1 MVGVHVKRK
10 DEIKNQPQRGSIQQC
25 QIKPNNDDTTRQTNC
40 LHKMATEIKNII
52 NRSFAL
58 AETFNKINTLM
69 QHDSKSLDMILS
81 NRNVRLGQ
89 QLK

>member
-1 MVGVHVKRK
+1 MGVHVERN
-10 DEIKNQPQRGSIQQC
+10 DEMKNQPQRGSIQQC

-58 AETFNKINTLM
+58 AETSNKINHHATRLEITGQTAM
-69 QHDSKSLDMILS
+69 FGSGS
-81 NRNVRLGQ
+81 N
-89 QLK
+89 